1 MSGYLLDTNVV
12 SSLRRRDKAAPEL
25 LAWVDGVSP
34 LDFWISVIT
43 VMEIELGAALVA
55 RRDPAQGD
63 MLQRW
68 IMDQVLPSFGE
79 RILPVDLAAARR
91 CARLHVPDPRP
102 ERDALI
108 GATALIHGLTL
119 VTRNVTDFKEMQI
132 SLIDPWNDQRH
143 E

>member
-1 MSGYLLDTNVV
+1 MPGYLLDTNVV
-12 SSLRRRDKAAPEL
+12 SGLRRRDKAAPEL
-25 LAWVDGVSP
+25 LAWVNGVSS

-68 IMDQVLPSFGE
+68 IMNQVLPSFGE
-79 RILPVDLAAARR
+79 RILPVDLTVARR
-91 CARLHVPDPRP
+91 CARLHVPDPRS

-108 GATALIHGLTL
+108 GATAMVHGLTL
-119 VTRNVTDFKEMQI
+119 VTRNVADFREMGI
-132 SLIDPWNDQRH
+132 SLIDPWSSRQ
-143 E
+143 

>member
-1 MSGYLLDTNVV
+1 MPGYLLDTNVV
-12 SSLRRRDKAAPEL
+12 SGLRRRDKVAPEL
-25 LAWVDGVSP
+25 LTWVNSVSP

-79 RILPVDLAAARR
+79 RILPVDLAAARQ
-91 CARLHVPDPRP
+91 CARLHVPDPLP

-108 GATALIHGLTL
+108 GATALVHGLTL
-119 VTRNVTDFKEMQI
+119 VTRNVADFRKMEI
-132 SLIDPWNDQRH
+132 SLIDPWSGRR
-143 E
+143 